1 MNTTMEKNEMMENEM
16 EMGMETQMPEMM
28 KANLA
33 GEMEQPEEEMNPV
46 NAIIGVVRNK
56 INDLADELDM
66 ADIEFARAHHNDKY
80 SKATYDAEETC
91 RLLNAK
97 KSVLENVLVSM
108 EDMISSMMPMSA

>member
-1 MNTTMEKNEMMENEM
+1 MNTTMDQTEMTENSMEM
-16 EMGMETQMPEMM
+16 EKEMPEMM

-33 GEMEQPEEEMNPV
+33 GEMEQSEEEINPI
-46 NAIIGVVRNK
+46 NAVIGVVRNK
-56 INDLADELDM
+56 INDLAEELDM

-91 RLLNAK
+91 KLINAK

-108 EDMISSMMPMSA
+108 EDMVSSMMPMSA

>member
-1 MNTTMEKNEMMENEM
+1 MNTTMEKSEMMENEM

-33 GEMEQPEEEMNPV
+33 GEMEQSEEEINPI
-46 NAIIGVVRNK
+46 NAVIGVVRNK
-56 INDLADELDM
+56 INDLAEELDM

-108 EDMISSMMPMSA
+108 EDMVSSMMPMSA